1 MRLTP
6 NRQPARTLPMD
17 LTPLVD
23 VVFLLIIFF
32 LTTSS
37 MIEITRAELDLPVE
51 EGEKNVHERP
61 RGIVVN
67 ITKNGTLIIDQETL
81 SFEQLTAL
89 LRAENTRGGD
99 EALDVLIRADKGAA
113 LRHVNR
119 VADYLS
125 NLGVRS
131 WRLATEEPSG

>member
-6 NRQPARTLPMD
+6 DRQPARTLPMD

-37 MIEITRAELDLPVE
+37 LIEITRAEVALPRE
-51 EGEKNVHERP
+51 EGEDHAGQRP

-67 ITKNGTLIIDQETL
+67 VTRNGTIIVDQQTL
-81 SFEQLTAL
+81 SFEELAAR
-89 LRAENTRGGD
+89 LRVEHEQGD
-99 EALDVLIRADKGAA
+99 EPLDVVVRADQGAA

-119 VADYLS
+119 IAEHLA
-125 NLGVRS
+125 NLGVVG
-131 WRLATEEPSG
+131 WRLATEEPR